1 MECSGFADD
10 NEVFYVASVDMCTL
24 PAIVT
29 LKVSQPYTGFLF
41 AATSYSDIKHQI
53 GNYFISNIHIVIIEF
68 VAVIDMKISFF

>member
-53 GNYFISNIHIVIIEF
+53 GNYFISNIHIEQGALSKWKMHF
-68 VAVIDMKISFF
+68 SNGN